1 MIVNSN
7 SLIIGVQDQKLFNRT
22 YSIAIGAPNQT
33 AAIQYA
39 NFSIPGKNNTVIP
52 PSPLR
57 IKFDIEKNLV
67 GTPNNAKFELFNMSV
82 NSRQG
87 IKKGYIILLQA
98 GYNGLIQTLFTGNVV
113 PLGLKTERHGAD
125 TITKIECGDGESAIV
140 MTNLD
145 QSYPPGTD
153 LFQVLQDISDEMGV
167 DTNVDP
173 DGTGVGIVVGI
184 PNYTY
189 GRGLTISGPVNR
201 SLDKLLK
208 PRGLRWSVQNGN
220 LTIMP
225 ATGYDGKSAI
235 VVSALTGM
243 IGTPSNNDQYME
255 FASLLNP
262 NIVPGALVQMI
273 SENTA
278 LNGFYKV
285 MTAHYEGDT
294 HDNQWQV
301 KTQCIAM
308 PNIIQKLPLVK
319 QGKFSTGVIVA

>member
-1 MIVNSN
+1 MITNAN
-7 SLIIGVQDQKLFNRT
+7 SLIVGFQDQKLFKRS
-22 YSIAIGAPNQT
+22 YALAIGAPNQT

-39 NFSIPGKNNTVIP
+39 NYSVQGKNNTVQP

-57 IKFDIEKNLV
+57 IKFDIQKNLI
-67 GTPNNAKFELFNMSV
+67 GSPANAKFELFNMSV

-87 IKKGYIILLQA
+87 IKKGYIMLLQA
-98 GYNGLIQTLFTGNVV
+98 GYQGLVQTLFTGNVV
-113 PLGLKTERHGAD
+113 PLGLKTERHGPD

-145 QSYPPGTD
+145 QSYPPGTT
-153 LFQVLQDISDEMGV
+153 LAQVLQDISDEMGV
-167 DTNVDP
+167 ESNINP
-173 DGTGVGIVVGI
+173 DGTGVGIVLGI
-184 PNYTY
+184 PNDTF
-189 GRGLTISGPVNR
+189 GRGITISGPVNR
-201 SLDKLLK
+201 TLDKLLK

-220 LTIMP
+220 LTIIP

-255 FASLLNP
+255 FTSLLNP
-262 NIVPGALVQMI
+262 NIAPGALVQMI

-285 MTAHYEGDT
+285 MNAHYEGDT
-294 HDNQWQV
+294 HDNNWHV
-301 KTQCIAM
+301 KTQCIPM
-308 PNIIQKLPLVK
+308 PNVQQRLSNIK
-319 QGKFSTGVIVA
+319 QGKYSTAVVV